1 MFVSFITNTM
11 KIYKLQIKEH
21 EEYGGLGVIVDT
33 GRPYFEPLNGTVV
46 AHDIIEHTV
55 KPHPCSVTDE
65 LLALGGIMAGRVEHG
80 WDGGK
85 RRRISSDD
93 VAGDVARLAE
103 NCFHGQGYFCE
114 KGASS
119 HLKDKEI
126 EQQIRIVVA
135 SGIKQAESEVE
146 ADLDYDVNSATAWI
160 CKGYQAYK
168 RRFRG
173 LDGYSIANHLF
184 DEIAVCC
191 NKLIVDGDEGRTAF
205 LHVEFNSYR
214 CFLRDDFL

>member
-1 MFVSFITNTM
+1 M
-11 KIYKLQIKEH
+11 KIYKLQTKEH
-21 EEYGGLGVIVDT
+21 EEYEGLGVIVDT

-55 KPHPCSVTDE
+55 RPHPCSVTDE

-80 WDGGK
+80 WVHCGVLLGGTW
-85 RRRISSDD
+85 RRISSDD
-93 VAGDVARLAE
+93 VATEVARLAV
-103 NCFHGQGYFCE
+103 NSFHGKGYFCE
-114 KGASS
+114 KEASS

-126 EQQIRIVVA
+126 EQQIRIAVA
-135 SGIKQAESEVE
+135 SGIREAELEVE
-146 ADLDYDVNSATAWI
+146 VDLDYDVNSATAWI

-184 DEIAVCC
+184 DEIAGCC

>member
-1 MFVSFITNTM
+1 M
-11 KIYKLQIKEH
+11 KIYRLQTKEH
-21 EEYGGLGVIVDT
+21 EEHGGLGVIVDT
-33 GRPYFEPLNGTVV
+33 GRPYFEPLNGTVA

-55 KPHPCSVTDE
+55 KPNLCSVTDE
-65 LLALGGIMAGRVEHG
+65 LLALGGTMAGRVEHG
-80 WDGGK
+80 WAYHGAYRGAAW
-85 RRRISSDD
+85 RRISSDD
-93 VAGDVARLAE
+93 IATEVARLAE

-114 KGASS
+114 KEAS

-126 EQQIRIVVA
+126 EQQIRIAVA
-135 SGIKQAESEVE
+135 SGIREAELEVE

-184 DEIAVCC
+184 DEIADCC
-191 NKLIVDGDEGRTAF
+191 TKLIADGDEGRTAF

-214 CFLRDDFL
+214 CFLRDDLL